1 MTHCFADLIFIG
13 YLHSVSIYYLFIEL
27 QSISSLMMP
36 VLLCQYYEILMSFLA
51 AICTK
56 IQKYFFT

>member
-27 QSISSLMMP
+27 QSISSLVMP

-56 IQKYFFT
+56 IQKYLFT